1 MSYDDN
7 KAFDISKIS
16 NESSLKLAKM
26 ILRFP
31 DEIYE
36 AAKSLEVYT
45 LINYT
50 YEIAGA
56 LHRFYYDNIV
66 LEENAE
72 IRQERLTLI
81 KAVKKILGL
90 CFDIIGISKVERMWS
105 EE

>member
-1 MSYDDN
+1 MRYIKYVVFTFICMIFVPLVSYADCDYQRE
-7 KAFDISKIS
+7 AELSRIAS
-16 NESSLKLAKM
+16 N
-26 ILRFP
+26 
-31 DEIYE
+31 
-36 AAKSLEVYT
+36 VQ
-45 LINYT
+45 INYT